1 MATQYCS
8 RHEQRCACSPR
19 CSDEYG
25 NFRWTEFSWPPSSQ
39 RDVPWG
45 GEAYFGEEEASVS
58 RTSYSYCR
66 KGTLAAM
73 TWWYANQFY
82 EPDDIVYVN
91 AAADTRRAGSSRF
104 FSDPKFAPQAI
115 VDARFGFPGA
125 ESNRIVRWVTL
136 KNAVTHVLPPNV
148 DSQEL
153 FNMIFRGIPPIDM
166 RDHEVLAWEGRFS
179 VPWHSSIAL
188 SLS

>member
-1 MATQYCS
+1 
-8 RHEQRCACSPR
+8 
-19 CSDEYG
+19 
-25 NFRWTEFSWPPSSQ
+25 
-39 RDVPWG
+39 
-45 GEAYFGEEEASVS
+45 
-58 RTSYSYCR
+58 
-66 KGTLAAM
+66 M

-115 VDARFGFPGA
+115 VDSRFGFPGA

-153 FNMIFRGIPPIDM
+153 FNMIFRGTSPIDM
-166 RDHEVLAWEGRFS
+166 RDHESLAWDSRSS
-179 VPWHSSIAL
+179 VPWHDSIAFL
-188 SLS
+188 GEKFSI